1 MISSHLLSGNS
12 ATGLMNCIPLIYLEF
27 TCVIDKDIDT
37 TKCFDGFLDQKFT
50 VQRFG
55 QVSINVMSLDV
66 RECGFEMFF
75 DFFKIFL
82 SGKAV
87 QDDIEVS
94 FSEGIGNT
102 KSDTA

>member
-1 MISSHLLSGNS
+1 
-12 ATGLMNCIPLIYLEF
+12 
-27 TCVIDKDIDT
+27 
-37 TKCFDGFLDQKFT
+37 
-50 VQRFG
+50 
-55 QVSINVMSLDV
+55 MSLDV